1 MACINSETRDTTPK
15 AEPWLWAKWGVFC
28 AVVAVS
34 LALRLWGAG
43 RPMWLDEVF
52 TLKWAHG
59 SYAELFRG
67 NITPFMAATA
77 KTMLDLFG
85 SPAVPDELVLRLPH
99 VFFGVAT
106 IVALFLLLWKRFGYA
121 IALASALFLTG
132 LPRHIAYSQEARY
145 YAFAMLCSVVLLAA
159 VHSTVRH
166 FGRRPL
172 LVVFLASFLGLF
184 NHLSFLFALGALLA
198 VGVVLILTE
207 ENSPLRSRVKRAALL
222 CCAAFLGASCAALP
236 SLSMIDSRQFATI
249 RHLIDLDSDDPADV
263 AAVLS
268 APGTVPVS
276 KTSAAESKEMPR
288 SLKTPPSAPHAYT
301 LDWSFYWRSCFRPF
315 ISGSPGVLF
324 RVAVF
329 LVLIGLVQVWSVD
342 RPLACMLGALLLIHV
357 PFFFIGV
364 GHSWS
369 ARYFSVQIMALAVLS
384 GFGISALAET
394 AQRRLSGKWGS
405 GSRTTAVAL
414 VLYAAFLYAD
424 NAEGYSRRNV
434 GYTDQGQRT
443 ISRVISTFA
452 QPGDTVAFVGVQSG
466 WRPLRMLKCYLER
479 DLQYRP
485 ALWYKLGWEEFSSVG
500 ALEEFIQER
509 KVGSF
514 WVVTQSEEDGQVGI
528 PEMMQL
534 GASMTR
540 TVGESYLWFVGR
552 DTVNLLDGGDFEGPV
567 ESAAMPEGS
576 RIAGGARAFSGFGS
590 LEITVPPEIDGDAR
604 PMPTFWFSPVRDPN
618 GTPGLYLPRGK
629 ETYSLSFMLKCEDVR
644 EGKFP
649 SRTVRVMLEGKDASG
664 KPFHR
669 DLLHI
674 GGTRDWQH
682 YELVLHSGTDF
693 PPDPRSFRV
702 GIGNRGGSGTF
713 WLDNVQLERQ
723 PQSTPFTPE
732 MRITRRANSDK

>member
-1 MACINSETRDTTPK
+1 MACIDPETRGASPATAPL
-15 AEPWLWAKWGVFC
+15 LWAKWGVFC
-28 AVVAVS
+28 AVAVTS
-34 LALRLWGAG
+34 LGLRLWGLG
-43 RPMWLDEVF
+43 RPVWLDEVF

-99 VFFGVAT
+99 VCFGVAT
-106 IVALFLLLWKRFGYA
+106 IAAAFLLLWKRFGYA

-145 YAFAMLCSVVLLAA
+145 YAFSMLCAVMLLAA
-159 VHSTVRH
+159 VYSAVRH
-166 FGRRPL
+166 FGRWPL
-172 LVVFLASFLGLF
+172 SMVFLASFLGLF
-184 NHLSFLFALGALLA
+184 NHLSFLFALGAL
-198 VGVVLILTE
+198 VGAGALIILTE
-207 ENSPLRSRVKRAALL
+207 ESSPLRSRATRVSLL

-236 SLSMIDSRQFATI
+236 SLSMIDSRQFARV
-249 RHLIDLDSDDPADV
+249 RHLIDLDSDDAAAA
-263 AAVLS
+263 AAVLPT
-268 APGTVPVS
+268 PGTAPLS
-276 KTSAAESKEMPR
+276 ETRTAGSEEAPQ
-288 SLKTPPSAPHAYT
+288 SLKVPPSTPHAYK
-301 LDWSFYWRSCFRPF
+301 LEWQFYWRSCFRPF

-324 RVAVF
+324 RVAFF
-329 LVLIGLVQVWSVD
+329 LVLIGLVQVWKVD
-342 RPLACMLGALLLIHV
+342 RPLACLLGALLLIHV

-369 ARYFSVQIMALAVLS
+369 ARYFSVQIVALAILS

-405 GSRTTAVAL
+405 GSRAMAAAL
-414 VLYAAFLYAD
+414 VLYAVFLYAD

-443 ISRVISTFA
+443 ISRVISSFA
-452 QPGDTVAFVGVQSG
+452 HPGDTVAFVGVQSG

-485 ALWYKLGWEEFSSVG
+485 AVWYKLGWEELSSVD
-500 ALEEFIQER
+500 ALEEFIQAR
-509 KVGSF
+509 NGGGV
-514 WVVTQSEEDGQVGI
+514 WVVTQSEEEGQVGNL
-528 PEMMQL
+528 EMMQL

-540 TVGESYLWFVGR
+540 TAGESCLWFVGR

-576 RIAGGARAFSGFGS
+576 RIVGGARAFSGFGS
-590 LEITVPPEIDGDAR
+590 LEITVSPEIDGDER
-604 PMPTFWFSPVRDPN
+604 PMPTFWFSPARDPN
-618 GTPGLYLPRGK
+618 GMPGLYLPRGK
-629 ETYSLSFMLKCEDVR
+629 GVHCLSFMLKCGDVR

-664 KPFHR
+664 KPFFR
-669 DLLHI
+669 DLLRI

-682 YELVLHSGTDF
+682 YELVLHAGTDF
-693 PPDPRSFRV
+693 PLDPRSFRV

-723 PQSTPFTPE
+723 PQATPFTPE
-732 MRITRRANSDK
+732 MRITRKADSDK